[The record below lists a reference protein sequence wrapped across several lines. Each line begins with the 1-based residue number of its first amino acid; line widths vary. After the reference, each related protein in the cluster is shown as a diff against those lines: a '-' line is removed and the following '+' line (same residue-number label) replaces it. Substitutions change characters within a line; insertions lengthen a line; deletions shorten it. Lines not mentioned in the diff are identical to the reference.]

1 MNALDGTLDGAAD
14 RQARLMLS
22 LVGEPGEPRLNGL
35 VAQVGPVEALEFLQ
49 ARGRRGELG
58 VALAERIASAR
69 PDEALR
75 KAERRGLRFVVPG
88 DPEWPQSLADLAEV
102 PTLHER
108 GGVPVGL
115 WLRGSLRLDEAVA
128 GSVAIVGARSAT
140 SYGAGVAGEI
150 AADLAAEQVPVVSG
164 AAFGIDQAAHRGGL
178 AARGGTVAVL
188 ACGADRVYPTAHEAL
203 VEYIAEV
210 GLVVSEAPPGG
221 APTRVRFLARNR
233 LIAAL
238 SVGTVVVE
246 AAVRSGALNTANW
259 ADGLSRTLM
268 GVPGPV
274 TSAASQGVHLLI
286 RNRNALLVTNG
297 RDVLEAVGPV
307 GRHPSSPASAGS
319 TRPRD
324 GLPAL
329 DREVLDAVPVH
340 RGAPADRIAR
350 VAGLPPEVVAGV
362 LMSLHGAG
370 FVERAADR
378 WRLAPRDHTV
388 APANKNGGE
397 FIP

>member
-1 MNALDGTLDGAAD
+1 MI
-14 RQARLMLS
+14 Q
-22 LVGEPGEPRLNGL
+22 
-35 VAQVGPVEALEFLQ
+35 
-49 ARGRRGELG
+49 
-58 VALAERIASAR
+58 
-69 PDEALR
+69 
-75 KAERRGLRFVVPG
+75 
-88 DPEWPQSLADLAEV
+88 EWPDSLADLAEV

-115 WLRGSLRLDEAVA
+115 WLRGSLRLNEAVA

-140 SYGAGVAGEI
+140 TYGADVAASMG
-150 AADLAAEQVPVVSG
+150 ADLGAEQVPVVSG
-164 AAFGIDQAAHRGGL
+164 AAFGIDQAAHRGSL
-178 AARGGTVAVL
+178 AVRGTTVAVL
-188 ACGADRVYPTAHEAL
+188 ACGADRVYPTAHEGL
-203 VEYIAEV
+203 LEYIADA

-238 SVGTVVVE
+238 SLGTVVVE

-274 TSAASQGVHLLI
+274 TSGASQGVHLLI

-297 RDVLEAVGPV
+297 AEVLEAIGPV
-307 GRHPSSPASAGS
+307 GRTTTNRGVAGE

-324 GLPAL
+324 ALPAL
-329 DREVLDAVPVH
+329 EREVLDAVPVR
-340 RGAPADRIAR
+340 RGASAERIAR
-350 VAGLPPEVVAGV
+350 TAGLAPEVVART
-362 LMSLHGAG
+362 LATLHAGG

-378 WRLAPRDHTV
+378 WRLAPVDRSV
-388 APANKNGGE
+388 APAEVGGGE
-397 FIP
+397 FVP